1 MTKRTKDIATVT
13 VLGFASGIP
22 FPLVSG
28 TLQAWLT
35 SEGIDIKTIGILTIL
50 TFPYSFKFLWSPFF
64 DKFNIP
70 KLGRRRGWILICQ
83 ILILLGIALM
93 ITLTPEHLILF
104 SAIAAGVAFFSASQD
119 ISIDAYRTEILKPKD
134 RGLGASFAVT
144 AYRIALIIAGGLCLL
159 LADHLGWQAAL
170 AIISSLL
177 VIGIIIT
184 LWADE
189 PDGIKKPR
197 TLRESFIEPFKELL
211 KREKSLLLLLFIIL
225 YKIGDAYAGSLSTT
239 FFIRGI
245 GFSLTEIGTVNKIGG
260 LISAIAGSII
270 GGVLLTKMNLYRAL
284 ILFGIFQAL
293 SNLMFMILAIAGK
306 SFALFVSTVI
316 IENFTG
322 GMGTT
327 AFLALLMALCNH
339 RFAATQY
346 AVFSSLASLGRVI
359 ISPTSGFVVDAIGW
373 ETFYFLTFLIAM
385 PGLILI
391 VKLRE
396 IINIVSEK

>member
-306 SFALFVSTVI
+306 SFALFISTVI

>member
-93 ITLTPEHLILF
+93 ITLTPKHLILF

-225 YKIGDAYAGSLSTT
+225 YKLGDAYAGSLSTT

-270 GGVLLTKMNLYRAL
+270 GGVLLTKINLYRAL

-306 SFALFVSTVI
+306 SFVLFVSTVI

-373 ETFYFLTFLIAM
+373 ETFYLLTFLIAI

-396 IINIVSEK
+396 IINIASEK

>member
-83 ILILLGIALM
+83 ILILLGIVLM

-144 AYRIALIIAGGLCLL
+144 AYRIALIMAGGLCLL

-385 PGLILI
+385 PGLISI